1 MVFSMLFQT
10 VKISAAGSTVKSSG
24 LKTVYLTGSD
34 GYPSGDG
41 STKEQPL
48 HDINAAFRAAADG
61 GTIVIIDSYVDQK
74 GITTPEEKKLT
85 IRGEHPSVSL
95 TLRYGITLGS
105 DLKFDR
111 IKLETTS
118 VDEEARRFY
127 VNGYSLTLTDTVQCF
142 VNENDNQ
149 KAYIYAGSPDTTEV
163 SGRRA
168 RIDVGG
174 GNFAGIYGYGK
185 NGAKVLEG
193 TEVTIRDNALTD
205 RLDTASV
212 VNIYTKQNL
221 REAARNIDLLNIAAP
236 LNTYNLFQVKNVT
249 LSSILTMGA
258 NGGTTLE
265 GNLNMKGD
273 ANLDISS
280 DLYVKGTVNGSG
292 TITPWFRGQV
302 VSERKDSDGR
312 LSFSNDVNA
321 WEMRTEET
329 SSGKRWFAAP
339 KNKESVYFIDGT
351 SGNDGNTGESADQA
365 FASVQKALEAAKSGK
380 QNISLIISGDT
391 TVDEPLELSLPGHTF
406 SISGIGS
413 APAKLTVSK
422 PLTIREYTEFSFLTM
437 DFTGCAG
444 QDGIVIDT
452 DMAVFEDNLTMEGT
466 PPNIKYIRGEGTP
479 EQQINQQIDIFSGT
493 YGNINGENKEA
504 FLILHNGNIQGKISG
519 WGYINAAPEEW
530 NNDAVFVGGGI
541 ESSGWL
547 TILGGTQSF
556 TVDGDIKAGS
566 LETDGQ
572 EANLQITSGSQITVK
587 DFDPQ
592 VSITVLPKQ
601 GMISEGIYV
610 TADSFVGNTEISR
623 VRLKNTKGY
632 VLPVQK
638 SGEKYIGTLKEAP
651 QLDAPRKITWDEKGF
666 GELTW
671 EKVPGASRYLVTVF
685 KGDEEILTDE
695 ESSTESLDCS
705 KDLSRY
711 GKGGYKAAVQ
721 AVSDTGEYSDSDISY
736 SDLLSYH
743 VKASSIIL
751 SPNAKELIVGETFQL
766 KARALPFD
774 ADCGYQWTSSDIS
787 VADVDDNGNVTAVSP
802 GTASITA
809 KVDDGSEA
817 ASSCQVT
824 VKPKPVERIV
834 LSQTEKTLYTG
845 EKFTLGAEVQ
855 PQDAADK
862 TVKWSSSAPKTA
874 TVNSEGEITALSPGQ
889 TVVTAEANDGSK
901 VSASCQIT
909 VKPKPAEKIVLSQT
923 EKTLYAGESFTLGA
937 EVQPQDA
944 TNKTVKWSSSDP
956 KVAAVNSTGKV
967 TALSQGQAEVTA
979 EANDGSKVKASCQIT
994 VKVRLVEKVVLSEA
1008 VKEVYAGESFALGAE
1023 VQPQDATDK
1032 TVKWSSSDPKVAAV
1046 NRTGKVTA
1054 LSQGRAV
1061 VTAKA
1066 NDGSGIK
1073 ASCNI
1078 IVSVRSYSIEYVLNG
1093 GRNHRDNPSE
1103 FSNTPVRL
1111 KAPARDGYL
1120 FAGWYADA
1128 GFRSKVESV
1137 TQKRECRLYAKWQK
1151 IALSAPKLTSMK
1163 NPLGPTMTVNY
1174 SKVPGAAG
1182 YEISVS
1188 PNTGFSKSSTKRWE
1202 TAAGGKTLTGLKKNT
1217 VYYVRIRAYRWDSAG
1232 RKVYGTYSS
1241 KTKGY
1246 TVKYRL
1252 NKGKNNNANMI
1263 SYYNIKVPLKNPSRK
1278 GYRFKGWYTSKKYK
1292 KRIKTIPK
1300 GKRANYTLYAKWKK
1314 K

>member
-1 MVFSMLFQT
+1 
-10 VKISAAGSTVKSSG
+10 
-24 LKTVYLTGSD
+24 
-34 GYPSGDG
+34 
-41 STKEQPL
+41 
-48 HDINAAFRAAADG
+48 
-61 GTIVIIDSYVDQK
+61 
-74 GITTPEEKKLT
+74 
-85 IRGEHPSVSL
+85 
-95 TLRYGITLGS
+95 
-105 DLKFDR
+105 
-111 IKLETTS
+111 
-118 VDEEARRFY
+118 
-127 VNGYSLTLTDTVQCF
+127 
-142 VNENDNQ
+142 
-149 KAYIYAGSPDTTEV
+149 
-163 SGRRA
+163 
-168 RIDVGG
+168 
-174 GNFAGIYGYGK
+174 
-185 NGAKVLEG
+185 
-193 TEVTIRDNALTD
+193 
-205 RLDTASV
+205 
-212 VNIYTKQNL
+212 
-221 REAARNIDLLNIAAP
+221 
-236 LNTYNLFQVKNVT
+236 
-249 LSSILTMGA
+249 
-258 NGGTTLE
+258 
-265 GNLNMKGD
+265 
-273 ANLDISS
+273 
-280 DLYVKGTVNGSG
+280 
-292 TITPWFRGQV
+292 
-302 VSERKDSDGR
+302 
-312 LSFSNDVNA
+312 
-321 WEMRTEET
+321 
-329 SSGKRWFAAP
+329 
-339 KNKESVYFIDGT
+339 
-351 SGNDGNTGESADQA
+351 
-365 FASVQKALEAAKSGK
+365 
-380 QNISLIISGDT
+380 
-391 TVDEPLELSLPGHTF
+391 
-406 SISGIGS
+406 
-413 APAKLTVSK
+413 
-422 PLTIREYTEFSFLTM
+422 
-437 DFTGCAG
+437 
-444 QDGIVIDT
+444 
-452 DMAVFEDNLTMEGT
+452 
-466 PPNIKYIRGEGTP
+466 
-479 EQQINQQIDIFSGT
+479 IFSGT

-787 VADVDDNGNVTAVSP
+787 VA
-802 GTASITA
+802 
-809 KVDDGSEA
+809 E
-817 ASSCQVT
+817 
-824 VKPKPVERIV
+824 
-834 LSQTEKTLYTG
+834 
-845 EKFTLGAEVQ
+845 
-855 PQDAADK
+855 
-862 TVKWSSSAPKTA
+862 
-874 TVNSEGEITALSPGQ
+874 VNSEGEITALSPGQ

>member
-1 MVFSMLFQT
+1 MNLTGFRRITACFLAAVMVFSMLFQT

-24 LKTVYLTGSD
+24 LKTVFLTGSD

-74 GITTPEEKKLT
+74 GVTTPEEKKLT

-249 LSSILTMGA
+249 LSSILTMGT

-365 FASVQKALEAAKSGK
+365 FASVQKALEAAKYGK

-466 PPNIKYIRGEGTP
+466 PPDIRYIKSVDAG
-479 EQQINQQIDIFSGT
+479 QQVDIFSGT
-493 YGNINGENKEA
+493 YGNINGENEEA
-504 FLILHNGNIQGKISG
+504 FLILHKGSIQGKISG

-556 TVDGDIKAGS
+556 TVDGDIKSGS

-751 SPNAKELIVGETFQL
+751 SPNAKELIAGETFQL

-787 VADVDDNGNVTAVSP
+787 VADVDDKGNVTAVSP

-809 KVDDGSEA
+809 KADDGSEA

-824 VKPKPVERIV
+824 VKPKPVEKIV

-862 TVKWSSSAPKTA
+862 TV
-874 TVNSEGEITALSPGQ
+874 N
-889 TVVTAEANDGSK
+889 
-901 VSASCQIT
+901 
-909 VKPKPAEKIVLSQT
+909 
-923 EKTLYAGESFTLGA
+923 
-937 EVQPQDA
+937 
-944 TNKTVKWSSSDP
+944 WSSSDP
-956 KVAAVNSTGKV
+956 KVAAVNS
-967 TALSQGQAEVTA
+967 
-979 EANDGSKVKASCQIT
+979 
-994 VKVRLVEKVVLSEA
+994 
-1008 VKEVYAGESFALGAE
+1008 
-1023 VQPQDATDK
+1023 
-1032 TVKWSSSDPKVAAV
+1032 
-1046 NRTGKVTA
+1046 TGKVTA

-1078 IVSVRSYSIEYVLNG
+1078 TVSVRSYSIEYVLNG

-1137 TQKRECRLYAKWQK
+1137 TQKRDCRLYAKWQK

-1163 NPLGPTMTVNY
+1163 NPLGPTMTVDY

-1263 SYYNIKVPLKNPSRK
+1263 SYYNIKVALKNPSRK

-1300 GKRANYTLYAKWKK
+1300 GKRVNYTLYAKWKK

>member
-74 GITTPEEKKLT
+74 GVTTPEEKKLT

-193 TEVTIRDNALTD
+193 TEVTIRDNALSD

-249 LSSILTMGA
+249 LSSILAMGA

-365 FASVQKALEAAKSGK
+365 FASVQKALEAAKYGK

-466 PPNIKYIRGEGTP
+466 PPDIRYIKSVDAG
-479 EQQINQQIDIFSGT
+479 QQVDIFSGT
-493 YGNINGENKEA
+493 YGNINGENEEA
-504 FLILHNGNIQGKISG
+504 FLILHKGSIQGKISG

-556 TVDGDIKAGS
+556 TVDGDIKSGS

-638 SGEKYIGTLKEAP
+638 SGKKYIGTLKEAP

-721 AVSDTGEYSDSDISY
+721 AVSDTGEYSDSDISC

-751 SPNAKELIVGETFQL
+751 SPNAKELIAGETFQL

-787 VADVDDNGNVTAVSP
+787 VADVDDKGNVTAVSP

-809 KVDDGSEA
+809 KADDGSEA

-824 VKPKPVERIV
+824 VKPKPVEKIV

-845 EKFTLGAEVQ
+845 ESFTTRAEVK
-855 PQDAADK
+855 PQ
-862 TVKWSSSAPKTA
+862 
-874 TVNSEGEITALSPGQ
+874 N
-889 TVVTAEANDGSK
+889 
-901 VSASCQIT
+901 
-909 VKPKPAEKIVLSQT
+909 
-923 EKTLYAGESFTLGA
+923 
-937 EVQPQDA
+937 A

-956 KVAAVNSTGKV
+956 KVASVNS
-967 TALSQGQAEVTA
+967 A
-979 EANDGSKVKASCQIT
+979 
-994 VKVRLVEKVVLSEA
+994 
-1008 VKEVYAGESFALGAE
+1008 
-1023 VQPQDATDK
+1023 
-1032 TVKWSSSDPKVAAV
+1032 
-1046 NRTGKVTA
+1046 GKVTA

-1078 IVSVRSYSIEYVLNG
+1078 TVSVRSYSIEYVLNG

-1137 TQKRECRLYAKWQK
+1137 TQKRDCRLYAKWQK

-1163 NPLGPTMTVNY
+1163 NPLGPTMTVDY

-1202 TAAGGKTLTGLKKNT
+1202 TAAGGKTLTGLKKNA
-1217 VYYVRIRAYRWDSAG
+1217 VYYVRIRAYRWDFAG

-1263 SYYNIKVPLKNPSRK
+1263 SYYNIKVALKNPSRK

-1300 GKRANYTLYAKWKK
+1300 GKRVNYTLYAKWKK